1 MKVTCWATAF
11 CVISSGAALTPA
23 RSAAQSRAND
33 STAFVPITVEQS
45 ALNLTGPSRANTYV
59 GAIGRRA
66 IAVGTEQ
73 GDFEVWAWPLKLLHD
88 FDLNFRTS
96 QLDDPVSGRALAR
109 TTEITPSG
117 AVITYTHPAFTVRQ
131 QIFAALN
138 EPAVVMVLDVDAAG
152 SLEIQAEFVPDLQLA
167 WPGAAGAVCLL
178 GRNRPRLPALRE
190 PAPSERRCG

>member
-1 MKVTCWATAF
+1 
-11 CVISSGAALTPA
+11 
-23 RSAAQSRAND
+23 
-33 STAFVPITVEQS
+33 VEQNV
-45 ALNLTGPSRANTYV
+45 LNLTGPSRAGAYV

-73 GDFEVWAWPLKLLHD
+73 GDFEVWAWPLKLLHHFD
-88 FDLNFRTS
+88 FNFRTS
-96 QLDDPVSGRALAR
+96 QLDDPVGGRALAR

-167 WPGAAGAVCLL
+167 WPGAVGGQYAYWDEADRAFLL
-178 GRNRPRLPALRE
+178 SESQRNLNAYVGSPFASS
-190 PAPSERRCG
+190 ATGQT

>member
-1 MKVTCWATAF
+1 MKVTHWATAL
-11 CVISSGAALTPA
+11 CVISSGIVLIPA

-33 STAFVPITVEQS
+33 STAFVPITVEQN
-45 ALNLTGPSRANTYV
+45 ALNLTGPSRAGAYV

-73 GDFEVWAWPLKLLHD
+73 GDFEVWAWPLKLLHHFD
-88 FDLNFRTS
+88 FNFRTS
-96 QLDDPVSGRALAR
+96 QLDDPVAGRALAR
-109 TTEITPSG
+109 TTEITPGG

-167 WPGAAGAVCLL
+167 WPGAVGRAVCLL
-178 GRNRPRLPALRE
+178 GRQPT
-190 PAPSERRCG
+190 APSCFRRASAI